1 MSTRLKWIAA
11 FFPLAIGCTSP
22 GTEIAVL
29 PDSIRIATFNIWELS
44 REKLE
49 AVDSAGA
56 ALDSQVVA
64 AATLLK
70 RIRPD
75 IVLVNEI
82 DVDATDP
89 ARVAQLFVERHLRTG
104 SDPLDYPYVYSAPS
118 NTGDL
123 SGLDLNRDGV
133 TATASLRGDRA
144 YGDDSWGFGTYP
156 GQYGMAVLSR
166 FPIDTARART
176 FRLFRWHDLPGHHLP
191 EAFWPSEVIDQVRL
205 SSKNHLD
212 VPVIIGNDTLH
223 LLASHPT
230 PPSFDGAEDRNGR
243 RNFDEIGFWARY
255 LDGNDALVDDNGVH
269 GGLDGRA
276 LFVVLGDL
284 NADPVRTDTLYDG
297 KTAMAQLL
305 EHPRL
310 QPLPAHDGINTASFL
325 GGRRVD
331 YVLPARE
338 LVAVGGGV
346 FAPDSTADP
355 TGAALARAASDH
367 RMVWLDL
374 RLPLREVDGAGR
386 DPLD

>member
-1 MSTRLKWIAA
+1 M
-11 FFPLAIGCTSP
+11 
-22 GTEIAVL
+22 L

-56 ALDSQVVA
+56 ARDSQVVA

-75 IVLVNEI
+75 IVLINEI

-89 ARVAQLFVERHLRTG
+89 ARVAQRFVERHLRTG
-104 SDPLDYPYVYSAPS
+104 SDPLDYPYIYSAAT
-118 NTGDL
+118 NTGEL
-123 SGLDLNRDGV
+123 SELDLNRDGV
-133 TATASLRGDRA
+133 TATAAMRGDRS

-166 FPIDTARART
+166 FPLDTARART
-176 FRLFRWHDLPGHHLP
+176 FRLFRWRDLPGHHLP
-191 EAFWPSEVIDQVRL
+191 EGFWPDEVIGQLRL
-205 SSKNHLD
+205 SSKSHWDL
-212 VPVIIGNDTLH
+212 PVVIGDDTLH

-230 PPSFDGAEDRNGR
+230 PPSFDGEEDRNGR

-255 LDGNDALVDDNGVH
+255 LDGSNALVDDNGVH
-269 GGLDGRA
+269 GGLDGGA

-284 NADPVRTDTLYDG
+284 NADPVHAESQYDG
-297 KTAMAQLL
+297 KPAMAQLL
-305 EHPRL
+305 GHPRI
-310 QPLPAHDGINTASFL
+310 QPLHAHEGINTASFL

-331 YVLPARE
+331 YVLPARD
-338 LVAVGGGV
+338 LRVVGGGV
-346 FAPDSTADP
+346 FAPDSIADP
-355 TGAALARAASDH
+355 EGAALARAASDH

-374 RLPLREVDGAGR
+374 RLPLREVDGAAR